1 MKYQYNNV
9 MALLSQPEMYQRY
22 LEVARNSQG
31 WADTQIDIQKDTIS
45 RQLQGLQADIQSLVV
60 TLDDAG
66 ASTGLSNFIK
76 DIRSIVQVLQNV
88 DPNKISSLMDLAK
101 YLAAF
106 KAGQLALSGMTTVF
120 RTFLIYVA
128 RTPAALQSTINSF
141 NTMNAS
147 ATSAARA
154 VGNVNKVMR
163 LLGGIGSV
171 VGVVLLAGEALY
183 TFWEAYQKY
192 SGKDDSV
199 IAKFEEEADRLPQL
213 ISELQNYTEQLKN
226 SSLTEAEAVVIK
238 QNLSEAEK
246 ELADKIGQAGVDRL
260 KAAGFTTEAID
271 TEIRYYKALQ
281 IEKDKTLKKTY
292 ETQLNETQTVIESTK
307 KRIEAIKNEI
317 KAENELAQARMASA
331 RATYQSY
338 IDRARKY
345 HDAGND
351 EAANDLLNSFAAKA
365 ARADWEAAYDNLGEV
380 IEANKERAATAEQLG
395 EELGIAE
402 AKFAHFTE
410 VLNPQSSV
418 KDIAGKGEVQANV
431 KDNADNKSSSS
442 GAGSTGKGDYTEK
455 AKRNQLQRE
464 WNEIL
469 YNSSTNAKAY
479 DNELKKLNSDEQFYG
494 KTVSS
499 HNAKVNIHVD
509 RLNQLL
515 DEQIALENYQDTLMD
530 MLDNEMSANQ
540 EVAKAVGYKNDMTL
554 AEKLKITEV
563 NKELF
568 QQIKSYSEIVNK
580 IGVANSKIEETKGKI
595 QEINNTLRNETA
607 LSRSPEEI
615 FKRAQEDFELQ
626 KQTITANQNPL
637 DPYANER
644 SIQDQIRNLKLYQSA
659 IKAYQQSLQNEYNEA
674 VRNSDEAK
682 IRETQ
687 QTLDKIKNLYKET
700 SNEII
705 ETQRSQTSVIR
716 NGFADMF
723 ASFAIEG
730 NSFKDIWDNLWQ
742 DLAREAIQVLFGVE
756 NVTKSLLGS
765 LFGSSSGKGK
775 GKTKSHT
782 GGNIKGTPKM
792 HSGGSVLNYPKMH
805 SGGMVEQGRG
815 GVVPK
820 LRNDEVIRTL
830 QVGEEVNSMA
840 DRRSNEI
847 LGAVAMKALDSEQN
861 RPTQINIMALD
872 SKSFAEY
879 LNDNADI
886 MMAIIGKQQ
895 AMGRGTRR

>member
-1 MKYQYNNV
+1 

-22 LEVARNSQG
+22 LEVARTSQG
-31 WADTQIDIQKDTIS
+31 WADTQIDIQKNTIS
-45 RQLQGLQADIQSLVV
+45 RQLEGLQADIQALVV

-120 RTFLIYVA
+120 RAFLIYVA
-128 RTPAALQSTINSF
+128 RTPAALQNTINSF

-213 ISELQNYTEQLKN
+213 ISELQNYSEQLKN

-260 KAAGFTTEAID
+260 KAAGFTKEAIN
-271 TEIRYYKALQ
+271 TEIRYYQALQ
-281 IEKDKTLKKTY
+281 LEKDKTLKKTY

-317 KAENELAQARMASA
+317 RAENELAQARMASA

-380 IEANKERAATAEQLG
+380 IEANKERAATAEELG
-395 EELGIAE
+395 EQLSINE
-402 AKFAHFTE
+402 AKYAHYYE

-418 KDIAGKGEVQANV
+418 KDIAGKGEVEANV
-431 KDNADNKSSSS
+431 KENADGKSSSS
-442 GAGSTGKGDYTEK
+442 GSGSSGKGDYTEK

-479 DNELKKLNSDEQFYG
+479 DNELKKINSDEQFYG

-499 HNAKVNIHVD
+499 HNAKVDLHE
-509 RLNQLL
+509 RRAEQLSKERQQL
-515 DEQIALENYQDTLMD
+515 EEYQKTLEQ
-530 MLDNEMSANQ
+530 MLDDEMSAN
-540 EVAKAVGYKNDMTL
+540 EKVANAVGYKNDMTFE
-554 AEKLKITEV
+554 EKLKITEV

-568 QQIKSYSEIVNK
+568 QQIKSYSDIVTKINAVNQKLEENK
-580 IGVANSKIEETKGKI
+580 GKAEDVANTIRSATEISQNPTEALNNGISAIGMWQATEKAKVNRPNNIYKDSQENQIDLEAENQKLRWYASERKRLQLEVRAAEQTGNQQLIYETKNALDEIERQYQETYANI
-595 QEINNTLRNETA
+595 QELEFNKNIQ
-607 LSRSPEEI
+607 I
-615 FKRAQEDFELQ
+615 
-626 KQTITANQNPL
+626 KQGLADIADEFL
-637 DPYANER
+637 
-644 SIQDQIRNLKLYQSA
+644 IQ
-659 IKAYQQSLQNEYNEA
+659 
-674 VRNSDEAK
+674 
-682 IRETQ
+682 
-687 QTLDKIKNLYKET
+687 
-700 SNEII
+700 
-705 ETQRSQTSVIR
+705 
-716 NGFADMF
+716 
-723 ASFAIEG
+723 G
-730 NSFKDIWDNLWQ
+730 NSLRDIWNDLWT
-742 DLAREAIQVLFGVE
+742 DLAREAIQRLFQVQAQ
-756 NVTKSLLGS
+756 SSFLGS
-765 LFGSSSGKGK
+765 LFGIFGGGSGGVISAGNAAANTFTIGGNLVKV
-775 GKTKSHT
+775 HT
-782 GGNIKGTPKM
+782 GGNI
-792 HSGGSVLNYPKMH
+792 SGYPKMH
-805 SGGMVEQGRG
+805 SGGLVEQGRK

-847 LGAVAMKALDSEQN
+847 LGAVAMKALDSEN
-861 RPTQINIMALD
+861 MRPNNVYITALD
-872 SKSFAEY
+872 SRTFAEY
-879 LNDNADI
+879 LNDNADVLLGVL
-886 MMAIIGKQQ
+886 AKQG
-895 AMGRGTRR
+895 ALGRRS

>member
-1 MKYQYNNV
+1 

-120 RTFLIYVA
+120 RTFLIYIA

-260 KAAGFTTEAID
+260 KAAGFTKEAID

-281 IEKDKTLKKTY
+281 LEKDKTLKKTY

-402 AKFAHFTE
+402 AKYAHYYE

-418 KDIAGKGEVQANV
+418 KDIAGKGEVEANV
-431 KDNADNKSSSS
+431 KENADGKSSSS
-442 GAGSTGKGDYTEK
+442 GSGSSGKGDYTEK

-499 HNAKVNIHVD
+499 HNAKVDLHE
-509 RLNQLL
+509 RRAEQLSKERQQL
-515 DEQIALENYQDTLMD
+515 EEYQKTLEQ
-530 MLDNEMSANQ
+530 MLDNEMSAN
-540 EVAKAVGYKNDMTL
+540 EKVAQAVGYKNDMTFE
-554 AEKLKITEV
+554 EKLKITEV

-568 QQIKSYSEIVNK
+568 QQIKSYSDIVTK
-580 IGVANSKIEETKGKI
+580 INAVNQKLEENKGKAEDI
-595 QEINNTLRNETA
+595 ANTIRSLTQLSQDPTEIYKRNVDMIEAQSALQQHAINNAYNPYNEQH
-607 LSRSPEEI
+607 LMGIQIKE
-615 FKRAQEDFELQ
+615 
-626 KQTITANQNPL
+626 
-637 DPYANER
+637 ANEKLEELR
-644 SIQDQIRNLKLYQSA
+644 KLRKTYLADLMNAIFTGDAVIQQETQKLLLDLEKNYAQTNENLEKMQ
-659 IKAYQQSLQNEYNEA
+659 YQQTA
-674 VRNSDEAK
+674 I
-682 IRETQ
+682 IREG
-687 QTLDKIKNLYKET
+687 L
-700 SNEII
+700 
-705 ETQRSQTSVIR
+705 
-716 NGFADMF
+716 ADVVTDF
-723 ASFAIEG
+723 VVQG
-730 NSFKDIWDNLWQ
+730 NSLKDIWSNLWQ
-742 DLAREAIQVLFGVE
+742 QLATEAIQVLFHVRDASGGLIGAIG
-756 NVTKSLLGS
+756 NGL
-765 LFGSSSGKGK
+765 GKGK
-775 GKTKSHT
+775 GKGSSPAKHT
-782 GGNIKGTPKM
+782 GGNITRAPKKYHTGSIVNTYPKM
-792 HSGGSVLNYPKMH
+792 HSGGSVEK
-805 SGGMVEQGRG
+805 GRS